1 MREFCGASPHLSC
14 EMWGATGESWPQLR
28 SRVANEAVY
37 GKGKRVPLTRR
48 IFSNLGAIGAFLH
61 PIEPQI
67 LAAPSGARDD
77 ILVAK
82 EKRML
87 PVILIVQFIV
97 LLAVVTLYV
106 RKAPAGEADPRLTQ
120 LPEQLTRLIADEA
133 RRGREDNAAAATAL
147 RNEVIQNIATL
158 GQTLK
163 GDLKNF
169 REDNAAS
176 ATALRT
182 EVEQKMRAI
191 SQSFADFK
199 NEIGAKHMG
208 LQESLNSK
216 LIELM
221 ASNATLQEKLRT
233 SVEERL
239 TKLNEDNSKELEKMR
254 QTVDE
259 KLQATLHDR
268 LTASFGAV
276 TDQLNKV
283 HTGLGEMSKLSEGVD
298 GLSRI
303 FTNVKSRGGFAE
315 VQLGMLLR
323 QMLAPGQFIE
333 NAAVREGSLERV
345 EYAVR
350 FPTNAGERL
359 LPIDAKFPREDW
371 ERLEAAYESN
381 VADDIAREGKAFETA
396 MRAEAAKICAK
407 YINPPTTT
415 PYAIMFLPTE
425 GLYAEVIRR
434 GALQAEIQSRCQV
447 TIAGPTTLSAILTSF
462 QMGFHMLALQE
473 KGDEV
478 WKVLESAKTEFNKF
492 GRLMDKV
499 EVDVGKIQKTLGEV
513 GVRTRAIN
521 RTLREV
527 SDPAIPA
534 NLHLELEDFAE
545 PMLSLAASSSD
556 EE

>member
-1 MREFCGASPHLSC
+1 MLIAL
-14 EMWGATGESWPQLR
+14 
-28 SRVANEAVY
+28 
-37 GKGKRVPLTRR
+37 
-48 IFSNLGAIGAFLH
+48 
-61 PIEPQI
+61 
-67 LAAPSGARDD
+67 
-77 ILVAK
+77 LV
-82 EKRML
+82 L
-87 PVILIVQFIV
+87 QSIV
-97 LLAVVTLYV
+97 LLVIIALFL
-106 RKAPAGEADPRLTQ
+106 RKPVAAEPDPRLAQ
-120 LPEQLTRLIADEA
+120 LPDQLTRLIADEA
-133 RRGREDNAAAATAL
+133 RRTREDNAAAAAAL
-147 RNEVIQNIATL
+147 RNEVIGSIVVL
-158 GQTLK
+158 GQGLK
-163 GDLKNF
+163 DDLKNF
-169 REDNAAS
+169 REDNTTS
-176 ATALRT
+176 ADKLRND
-182 EVEQKMRAI
+182 VEQKMRTI
-191 SQSFADFK
+191 SQGFSDFK
-199 NEIGAKHMG
+199 SETGLKHTS
-208 LQESLNSK
+208 LEESLNRK
-216 LIELM
+216 LVALM
-221 ASNATLQEKLRT
+221 DSNTTHQEKLRT
-233 SVEERL
+233 TVEERL

-268 LTASFGAV
+268 LTVSFGAV

-333 NAAVREGSLERV
+333 NASVKDGSLERV
-345 EYAVR
+345 EFAVR

-359 LPIDAKFPREDW
+359 MPIDAKFPREDW
-371 ERLEAAYESN
+371 ERLEAAYELN
-381 VADDIAREGKAFETA
+381 LPEDIAREGKAFESAIRT
-396 MRAEAAKICAK
+396 EAAKICSK

-434 GALQAEIQSRCQV
+434 EALQAEIQSKCHV

-478 WKVLESAKTEFNKF
+478 WKILEGTKTEFKTF
-492 GRLMDKV
+492 ERLMGSMESQV
-499 EVDVGKIQKTLGEV
+499 STVQNTIQKL

-527 SDPAIPA
+527 SDPTISLPLEFEDLIPDSTLA
-534 NLHLELEDFAE
+534 F
-545 PMLSLAASSSD
+545 AASED

>member
-1 MREFCGASPHLSC
+1 MII
-14 EMWGATGESWPQLR
+14 
-28 SRVANEAVY
+28 AV
-37 GKGKRVPLTRR
+37 
-48 IFSNLGAIGAFLH
+48 
-61 PIEPQI
+61 
-67 LAAPSGARDD
+67 LA
-77 ILVAK
+77 L
-82 EKRML
+82 
-87 PVILIVQFIV
+87 QFIV
-97 LLAVVTLYV
+97 LLAIAALFLRKTPSVQQDPTL
-106 RKAPAGEADPRLTQ
+106 AA
-120 LPEQLTRLIADEA
+120 LPGQLTRLVADES
-133 RRGREDNAAAATAL
+133 RRTREDNAAAATGL
-147 RNEVIQNIATL
+147 RNEVVAGISTL
-158 GQTLK
+158 GESLK
-163 GDLKNF
+163 SDLRSF
-169 REDNAAS
+169 REDNTAS
-176 ATALRT
+176 ADKLRAD
-182 EVEQKMRAI
+182 VEQKMRAI
-191 SQSFADFK
+191 AQDFATFR
-199 NEIGAKHMG
+199 NETGLKHTS
-208 LQESLNSK
+208 LEQSLNRK

-221 ASNATLQEKLRT
+221 ESNAAHQEKLRG

-268 LTASFGAV
+268 LTTSFGAV

-333 NAAVREGSLERV
+333 NASVKDGSLERV
-345 EYAVR
+345 EFAVR
-350 FPTNAGERL
+350 FPTGAGERL
-359 LPIDAKFPREDW
+359 MPIDAKFPREDW
-371 ERLEAAYESN
+371 ERLETAYESN
-381 VADDIAREGKAFETA
+381 LPDDIAREGRAFEA
-396 MRAEAAKICAK
+396 AIRAEAAKICAK
-407 YINPPTTT
+407 YINPPKTT

-434 GALQAEIQSRCQV
+434 EALQSEIQSKCHV

-478 WKVLESAKTEFNKF
+478 WRILEGTKTEFKTF
-492 GRLMDKV
+492 EKLMGSM
-499 EVDVGKIQKTLGEV
+499 ESQVGTVQNTIQKL

-527 SDPAIPA
+527 SDPTVSLP
-534 NLHLELEDFAE
+534 LEFEDLV
-545 PMLSLAASSSD
+545 PDVTLSLAAAED
-556 EE
+556 DD